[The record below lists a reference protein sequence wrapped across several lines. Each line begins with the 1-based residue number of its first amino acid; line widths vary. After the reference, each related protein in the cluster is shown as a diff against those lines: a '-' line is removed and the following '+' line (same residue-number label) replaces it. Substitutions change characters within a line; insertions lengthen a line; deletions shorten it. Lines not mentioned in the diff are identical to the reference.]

1 MSSGLQEA
9 RRLVQHRGEH
19 PVISLYLDLD
29 PERFAT
35 APARASQI
43 RSLLDEA
50 SREIERLD
58 GLGHE
63 DKLALREDL
72 RRIESFLTS
81 PQAPFKGAHAL
92 ALFCS
97 TPDQLFETVK
107 LSRSVPGRVVID
119 RAPYVEPMVAV
130 LERTRW
136 LVALV
141 NRRTAWLL
149 TGYPERLRERERLE
163 GGWRG
168 ESEPGGWSQ
177 ARYERSVEK
186 DAMDHL
192 RNVAETVN
200 RRWRQERFDRFA
212 VGGPQ
217 EVGVRLEEMLSDEV
231 RSRLAPERIDLDL
244 ANVTEAQVR
253 DALEKLVAED
263 EQRTE
268 HEALERLSAGVG
280 SGGRGVEGVE
290 GTLQALNERRV
301 QTLIL
306 TSDFEERGRRCPADG
321 MLVMAT
327 ESRCPADGGETE
339 VVEHLREA
347 IVEAALVQD
356 AEVVVI
362 RHHPDEAP
370 RQGLGAVLR
379 F

>member
-1 MSSGLQEA
+1 VA
-9 RRLVQHRGEH
+9 HRAEH

-50 SREIERLD
+50 AREIERLD

-72 RRIESFLTS
+72 KRIESFLTS
-81 PQAPFKGAHAL
+81 PQAPFKGARAL

-97 TPDQLFETVK
+97 TRDQLFETVK
-107 LSRSVPGRVVID
+107 LSRPVPGRVVVAP
-119 RAPYVEPMVAV
+119 APYVEPMVAV

-149 TGYPERLRERERLE
+149 TGYPEGLRERERLE

-168 ESEPGGWSQ
+168 ESGPGGWSQ

-186 DAMDHL
+186 DTMDHL
-192 RNVAETVN
+192 RNVAETVD
-200 RRWRQERFDRFA
+200 RRWREERFERVA

-217 EVGVRLEEMLSDEV
+217 EVAVRFEEMLSDEV
-231 RSRLAPERIDLDL
+231 RSRLAQDRIDLDL

-253 DALEKLVAED
+253 EALEKLVLED
-263 EQRTE
+263 EQRVE
-268 HEALERLSAGVG
+268 HEALERLAAGVG
-280 SGGRGVEGVE
+280 SGGRGVAGLQD
-290 GTLQALNERRV
+290 TLGALNERRV

-306 TSDFEERGRRCPADG
+306 APDFDEPGRRCPTDG
-321 MLVMAT
+321 MLVTAA
-327 ESRCPADGGETE
+327 EERCPADGGQTE
-339 VVEHLREA
+339 PVAHLREA
-347 IVEAALVQD
+347 VVEAAIVQD
-356 AEVVVI
+356 AEIVVI
-362 RHHPDEAP
+362 RHHPDAAP

>member
-1 MSSGLQEA
+1 VSSGLEEA

-50 SREIERLD
+50 GREIDRLD
-58 GLGHE
+58 DLGHE
-63 DKLALREDL
+63 DKLSLREDL

-81 PQAPFKGAHAL
+81 PEAPFKGARAL

-107 LSRSVPGRVVID
+107 LARPVPGRVVIA
-119 RAPYVEPMVAV
+119 RVAYVEPMVAV
-130 LERTRW
+130 LDRTRW

-141 NRRTAWLL
+141 NRRTAWVL
-149 TGYPERLRERERLE
+149 TGYPERLREQERLE

-200 RRWRQERFDRFA
+200 RRWRAERFDRIA

-217 EVGVRLEEMLSDEV
+217 EVVVRFQEMLSDEV
-231 RSRLAPERIDLDL
+231 RGRLARDHIDLDL
-244 ANVTEAQVR
+244 ANVTDHLDVV
-253 DALEKLVAED
+253 L
-263 EQRTE
+263 
-268 HEALERLSAGVG
+268 
-280 SGGRGVEGVE
+280 
-290 GTLQALNERRV
+290 
-301 QTLIL
+301 
-306 TSDFEERGRRCPADG
+306 
-321 MLVMAT
+321 AT
-327 ESRCPADGGETE
+327 ETGE
-339 VVEHLREA
+339 L
-347 IVEAALVQD
+347 
-356 AEVVVI
+356 
-362 RHHPDEAP
+362 
-370 RQGLGAVLR
+370 AVL
-379 F
+379 